1 MKTQFNNLVALMNKY
16 NLYTENDEVGMALK
30 ALADKITEV
39 EKRIQCVDKTAEE
52 IRSRITK
59 YTEMVDNGIEFK
71 MVVSDYDV
79 IDRGSL
85 DILIATD
92 VDDNEPIENNW
103 YGLFKEPEKSN
114 GGIQYQHCHH
124 CSIKEEET
132 VMSKCNQYWLCFN
145 CNAQIYAPQKTDAV
159 KDIIAKLKE
168 IDVDGETMH
177 HILEEVGM
185 SDQML
190 RQLIMSKPETD
201 TKNILEEKMEINLV
215 DRN

>member
-16 NLYTENDEVGMALK
+16 NLYTEKDEVGMALK

-103 YGLFKEPEKSN
+103 YGLFKEPEKPEVV
-114 GGIQYQHCHH
+114 Q
-124 CSIKEEET
+124 
-132 VMSKCNQYWLCFN
+132 
-145 CNAQIYAPQKTDAV
+145 APQKSQAV
-159 KDIIAKLKE
+159 KNIIAKLKE